1 VSDFPESLTPA
12 GRGAPVPR
20 RIRAVLGNRTV
31 LDTTRA
37 RYRRAPGGP
46 WSHDFPTRELLPIP
60 GLVAFSDE
68 KVDGT
73 VDGVA
78 RERPVTSFS

>member
-1 VSDFPESLTPA
+1 
-12 GRGAPVPR
+12 
-20 RIRAVLGNRTV
+20 
-31 LDTTRA
+31 
-37 RYRRAPGGP
+37 
-46 WSHDFPTRELLPIP
+46 
-60 GLVAFSDE
+60 VAFSDE